1 MDNCSICGST
11 DVENVEVTEILNYKG
26 QTKAFQNYKVF
37 RCRACEEEF
46 VNEAYLNSISGEI
59 RDFHREVDGLLV
71 SNEIKRIRTAY
82 GFSQEAFGEI
92 LGGGKKA
99 FARYE
104 NGSVTQSKPMDNLLR
119 IIDENSD
126 AISLLS
132 RSQKSKSIHFGGTPF
147 NYGQTKTQVHYKVG
161 T

>member
-1 MDNCSICGST
+1 MKNCSICGST
-11 DVENVEVTEILNYKG
+11 EVKNEEVTEILNYKG
-26 QTKAFQNYKVF
+26 QTKIFQNYKIYK
-37 RCRACEEEF
+37 CYSCKEEF
-46 VNEAYLNSISGEI
+46 VDEVFLDSISGEI

-71 SNEIKRIRTAY
+71 PSEIKRIRTSY

-104 NGSVTQSKPMDNLLR
+104 NGSITQSKPMDNLLR
-119 IIDENSD
+119 IINEYPD
-126 AISLLS
+126 AISVLS
-132 RSQKSKSIHFGGTPF
+132 RSPKSKSIFFGGDPF
-147 NYGQTKTQVHYKVG
+147 NYEQIKTQIHYKVG